1 VSLSGS
7 VVGIVLNNK
16 NMSIINFIEIYNVF
30 ENKTSG
36 PVSLNVIKQ
45 LQQWNLIA
53 PDNQLTCDRG
63 HNLKLCEDV
72 RCIDGFTW
80 RCRITSIHK
89 KQKKKCDFT
98 RSIRKDTFFNKSHLS
113 LYQIVS
119 FSYLWLENV
128 SLSFI
133 KKQIKIAQQS
143 AVDWSSFHR
152 EITYD
157 AMIN

>member
-1 VSLSGS
+1 MDLLKIRFSFCNNHKGEVKLQINFQYVSLSGS

-89 KQKKKCDFT
+89 KQKK
-98 RSIRKDTFFNKSHLS
+98 
-113 LYQIVS
+113 
-119 FSYLWLENV
+119 NV
-128 SLSFI
+128 TLR
-133 KKQIKIAQQS
+133 
-143 AVDWSSFHR
+143 DL
-152 EITYD
+152 
-157 AMIN
+157 